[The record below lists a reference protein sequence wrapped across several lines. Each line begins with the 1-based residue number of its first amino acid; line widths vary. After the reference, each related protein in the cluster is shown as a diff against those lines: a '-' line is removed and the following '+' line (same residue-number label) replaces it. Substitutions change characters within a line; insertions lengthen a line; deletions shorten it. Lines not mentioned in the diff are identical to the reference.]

1 MAVPIW
7 FILLATLGA
16 VHVAAA
22 VFRLIAVLSS
32 GLRRPKDLRRRYG
45 EWAVVT
51 GPTSGIGRAM
61 ALELAARGLDVVL
74 VGRDRAKLREVADAV
89 TRSHG
94 VRTKTVVFD
103 FSLVSTVQ
111 GEKAM
116 AALREAVEEVDVGVL
131 VNNAGVVKPGAMF
144 LHEADVEAWVRMIR
158 VNDLALTKVTAAV
171 LPGMVERRRGAVVN
185 IGSASSSV
193 LPSFPLYS
201 VYVGTKAYV
210 AEFSRGLSVEYKS
223 KGIDVQC
230 QVPFLVDTKMIS
242 AAVRGKYVPLVVTAE
257 EYARAA
263 ARSIGDGRRVCV
275 PNTAHRLQQLLLRC
289 TPEFAVDWCLLR
301 LHLHHRAVFRAIRS
315 SSGRRYSSTHRTP
328 DGGQPATN

>member
-32 GLRRPKDLRRRYG
+32 GLRRPPPRRSG

-111 GEKAM
+111 GAHDAKLECHPDAFLISEKSDKYLHLILPKGAINDY
-116 AALREAVEEVDVGVL
+116 LL
-131 VNNAGVVKPGAMF
+131 NLAGP
-144 LHEADVEAWVRMIR
+144 EDR
-158 VNDLALTKVTAAV
+158 
-171 LPGMVERRRGAVVN
+171 
-185 IGSASSSV
+185 
-193 LPSFPLYS
+193 
-201 VYVGTKAYV
+201 YV